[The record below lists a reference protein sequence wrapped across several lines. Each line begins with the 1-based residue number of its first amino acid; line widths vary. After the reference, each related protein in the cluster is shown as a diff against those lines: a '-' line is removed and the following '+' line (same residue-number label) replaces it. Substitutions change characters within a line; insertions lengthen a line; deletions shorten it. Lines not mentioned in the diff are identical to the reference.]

1 MKVRVQ
7 LKIEGWVQGVFFR
20 QSTCDTAL
28 RLGLTGWVRNCPDGS
43 VEAVFEGEETAVQ
56 EAIDW
61 CHQGPP
67 AAQVTS
73 VKQEWSSYSGE
84 FKGFRTRY

>member
-7 LKIEGWVQGVFFR
+7 LKIEGRVQGVFFR
-20 QSTCDTAL
+20 QSTCDKAL
-28 RLGLTGWVRNCPDGS
+28 RLGLTGWVRNCPGGS

-73 VKQEWSSYSGE
+73 VKPEWSNFAGE
-84 FKGFRTRY
+84 FPGFRIRY